1 MAILAVSLLRG
12 EIGLTE
18 ILSREYENNPDDF
31 FDSLLETRKGAS
43 IEIGTP
49 RGVKPLGVI

>member
-43 IEIGTP
+43 IEIGTS
-49 RGVKPLGVI
+49 RGVKPLEGI

>member
-18 ILSREYENNPDDF
+18 ILSREYENNPDDLF
-31 FDSLLETRKGAS
+31 ESLLETREGAS